1 VQVEEEETDEEDFV
15 FDLFSDESP
24 ANIGFGFEQRA
35 ATGAAI
41 SPLGMSIGS
50 GIVDLREDLAELR
63 TAMADTVSGAEA
75 VTPRSDVQSVALS
88 MAAMEE
94 RLDRLEAMQV
104 CILDE
109 VRAISIQQ
117 KDAAPIAERYDISND
132 DDDLA
137 EEEFF
142 PRNAASEDLV
152 ALQTFL
158 FIEPLV
164 EVVQSGSTGGEREAQ
179 ASDGFAPTIGASV
192 EYESPKARPPADP
205 GTEQAP
211 RASHPEVW
219 QSRTG
224 RPAWADVEDEEPA
237 APTVWVAQPVAEGKP
252 PRQVWKHG
260 RRRALGPE
268 TRATAHR

>member
-1 VQVEEEETDEEDFV
+1 MT
-15 FDLFSDESP
+15 
-24 ANIGFGFEQRA
+24 
-35 ATGAAI
+35 
-41 SPLGMSIGS
+41 
-50 GIVDLREDLAELR
+50 
-63 TAMADTVSGAEA
+63 DTVSGAED

-88 MAAMEE
+88 MASMEE

-104 CILDE
+104 CFLDE

-192 EYESPKARPPADP
+192 EYESPKARPPPDPGTEQAPRASHREVWQSRKGRPAWREAQASDGFAPTIGASVEYESPKARPPPDP

-237 APTVWVAQPVAEGKP
+237 APTVWVAQPMAEGKP